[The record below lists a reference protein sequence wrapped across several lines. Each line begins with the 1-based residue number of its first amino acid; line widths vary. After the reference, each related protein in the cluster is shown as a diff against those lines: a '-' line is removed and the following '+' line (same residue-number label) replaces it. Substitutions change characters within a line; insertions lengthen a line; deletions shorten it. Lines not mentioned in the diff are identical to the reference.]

1 MLDFD
6 KYKKLKFN
14 RNTKIDEKIKALFLL
29 FDKYVDEYKLGYFQK
44 QKLINIWIKNFIEY
58 EEYEVAEAFK
68 QRKFRMQK
76 KWRKVHRLASAKLFW
91 RVWRKRIN
99 KLFKTI
105 KFFFNR
111 S

>member
-14 RNTKIDEKIKALFLL
+14 KNTKIDEKIKALFLL
-29 FDKYVDEYKLGYFQK
+29 FDKYVDEFKLGYFQK

-68 QRKFRMQK
+68 QRKFRMQR
-76 KWRKVHRLASAKLFW
+76 KWRKIHRLTSVKLFW